1 MAAELGEHALRLT
14 PSDLPE
20 ERHRRTITTARAHMA
35 AGDLSHAE
43 ALARDLLARSPAG
56 RRRAEALVL
65 LSDVGPDVI
74 ELRRDALH
82 EAAADPDLQ
91 ARIHQRLSW
100 ESFFTEGPQ
109 VSERHALASLELAE
123 KLGDGGL
130 RAGALAVLATSR
142 FSLGEPDALAL
153 TEEALQLA
161 GACNPDVRL
170 WVRLRIASI
179 FVNTDRLD
187 RARPLLEQLLQRVG
201 RARRDGRGQHSL
213 ASRQGRALCR
223 PLGARGGRCS
233 PGLGDRQAVRG
244 ERSPDDLG
252 GRARR
257 SPSRRPGACARTRGA
272 GTGGGIEPPVHLP
285 SRGRARARCRLER
298 GPTWC
303 RSPIQR
309 SRAADEPRRVARAD
323 ARQMAPRPRRG
334 AAGARPHRGSGE
346 HPRQLGSGRRP
357 ARPRTGARSGGPVP
371 RARRGR
377 ARRAWRMPWI
387 SSSRRSC
394 GTRRQEIR
402 SVVPGRCSRSE

>member
-1 MAAELGEHALRLT
+1 MIELADGVIRFTHPLLASVLYQDASAQERRRAHARLAESVNDPIARARHQALASDEPDAEIAAALEQAAALASAQGAPIVAAELGEHALRLT

-109 VSERHALASLELAE
+109 VAERHALASLELAE

-161 GACNPDVRL
+161 GACNPDERL
-170 WVRLRIASI
+170 VGATADREHLRQHRSSRQSPPA
-179 FVNTDRLD
+179 VG
-187 RARPLLEQLLQRVG
+187 AAPPRVG
-201 RARRDGRGQHSL
+201 RARRDDRGQHSL

-244 ERSPDDLG
+244 ERSLDDLG

-257 SPSRRPGACARTRGA
+257 SPSRRPGACARTGGA
-272 GTGGGIEPPVHLP
+272 GTGGGIEPLVHLP
-285 SRGRARARCRLER
+285 SRGRARARRRLER

-303 RSPIQR
+303 R
-309 SRAADEPRRVARAD
+309 
-323 ARQMAPRPRRG
+323 
-334 AAGARPHRGSGE
+334 
-346 HPRQLGSGRRP
+346 
-357 ARPRTGARSGGPVP
+357 
-371 RARRGR
+371 
-377 ARRAWRMPWI
+377 
-387 SSSRRSC
+387 
-394 GTRRQEIR
+394 
-402 SVVPGRCSRSE
+402 